1 MSFLC
6 FETKVVLSEKNSE
19 ELVSLKSELTAQLS
33 DLSVKKQNC

>member
-1 MSFLC
+1 MSFLF

-33 DLSVKKQNC
+33 DLSV